1 MSPLSLL
8 SGRQRDLV
16 ELVRSV
22 IRLGWTMAI
31 SESNPIPNAGE
42 GDSLRRRKKRKNAIE
57 KVVVG

>member
-42 GDSLRRRKKRKNAIE
+42 GDSLRRRKKKKNAIE